1 MKIDKMDQKKS
12 IIPTIWSQS
21 VPKFA
26 GLKCAASISEKC

>member
-12 IIPTIWSQS
+12 VIPTIWSLW

-26 GLKCAASISEKC
+26 GLMRAAVRS